1 MKRSLKQS
9 AWTSRSFPFYAET
22 VEGVHGESRALHW
35 HRELEIT
42 RIRRG
47 GGKHLVNGREYEAN
61 EGDIFLIDNDEIH
74 LLFDEHDKLLVQ
86 VFLFDPALVCTPGA
100 DLFDQ
105 EYLRPFSGE
114 SGGYST
120 RLPADGPGMAEM
132 RGLLDEMEWEYQ
144 FRGAEGALLVKGLLL
159 QFLAAV
165 VRNHG
170 LTERFTAVSAG
181 PGGRQE
187 FPRSGTGELRPGP
200 GFDNEVGLA
209 HEAGSREYDGTGN
222 GADDGTTAGGPE
234 SGRSAGGLRGAGDR
248 NRETRQGQSALRGG
262 TGTKERQRKATRG
275 IRMAME
281 YMEAEFA
288 QPISLASLTDIA
300 GMSVSHFCS
309 TFRKL
314 TNTTPNEFLIRCRL
328 STAKE
333 KLRKSED
340 KILEIA
346 QSCGF
351 ETLSNFNRAFL
362 NHVGMTP
369 GEYRRS

>member
-1 MKRSLKQS
+1 MKRSLKQF
-9 AWTSRSFPFYAET
+9 AWTSKSFPFYAET
-22 VEGVHGESRALHW
+22 VAGVHGESRALHW

-74 LLFDEHDKLLVQ
+74 LLFDEHDGLLVQ
-86 VFLFDPALVCTPGA
+86 VFLFDPALVWTPGA

-114 SGGYST
+114 SGGFST
-120 RLPADGPGMAEM
+120 RLPADGPGMEEL
-132 RGLLDEMEWEYQ
+132 RKLLDEMEWVYR
-144 FRGAEGALLVKGLLL
+144 FRGTEAALLVKALLL
-159 QFLAAV
+159 QFLAMV
-165 VRNHG
+165 VH
-170 LTERFTAVSAG
+170 ER
-181 PGGRQE
+181 
-187 FPRSGTGELRPGP
+187 
-200 GFDNEVGLA
+200 GLA
-209 HEAGSREYDGTGN
+209 EANERKTGGSGRGEMLRGNNGDGS
-222 GADDGTTAGGPE
+222 E
-234 SGRSAGGLRGAGDR
+234 SGRSPGVDSESGRRSGQGNTAPRGSGAGM
-248 NRETRQGQSALRGG
+248 
-262 TGTKERQRKATRG
+262 KERQRKANRG
-275 IRMAME
+275 IRLAME
-281 YMEAEFA
+281 YMEAEYA
-288 QPISLASLTDIA
+288 QPVSLTSLTGIA

-328 STAKE
+328 SAAKE
-333 KLRKSED
+333 KLRQSDE

>member
-9 AWTSRSFPFYAET
+9 AWTPKSFPFYAET
-22 VEGVHGESRALHW
+22 VQGVQGESRALHW
-35 HRELEIT
+35 HRELEIS

-47 GGKHLVNGREYEAN
+47 TARQLINGREYEAR

-74 LLFDEHDKLLVQ
+74 LLFDEPQNLQVQ
-86 VFLFDPALVCTPGA
+86 VLLFDPALVCTPGA

-114 SGGYST
+114 TGGYAS
-120 RLPADGPGMAEM
+120 RLPADGPGMEEM
-132 RGLLDEMEWEYQ
+132 RRCLDEMEWQ
-144 FRGAEGALLVKGLLL
+144 FRFHGADSALMIKAMLL
-159 QFLAAV
+159 QFLALV
-165 VRNHG
+165 VRHY
-170 LTERFTAVSAG
+170 
-181 PGGRQE
+181 
-187 FPRSGTGELRPGP
+187 
-200 GFDNEVGLA
+200 
-209 HEAGSREYDGTGN
+209 GS
-222 GADDGTTAGGPE
+222 P
-234 SGRSAGGLRGAGDR
+234 
-248 NRETRQGQSALRGG
+248 ALRGEK
-262 TGTKERQRKATRG
+262 TGLQEAAGERERQRQRNATRG
-275 IRMAME
+275 IRLAMDFI
-281 YMEAEFA
+281 EADYA
-288 QPISLASLTDIA
+288 QPISLVRMTEIA

-328 STAKE
+328 AAAKE
-333 KLRKSED
+333 KLRATDD